1 MPKFD
6 VVDWMYQR
14 GHIGYAREIA
24 DIESVKDEIRAEA
37 GPNGHLC
44 PFTQEAI
51 AKEDLRIEEVRQ
63 AAQDRFDDWNS
74 DY

>member
-6 VVDWMYQR
+6 VIDWMSKH
-14 GHIGYAREIA
+14 GHIGYAREIS

-44 PFTQEAI
+44 PFTQEAL
-51 AKEDLRIEEVRQ
+51 AKEDARIAEVRQ
-63 AAQDRFDDWNS
+63 AAQDRYDDWAT
-74 DY
+74 D